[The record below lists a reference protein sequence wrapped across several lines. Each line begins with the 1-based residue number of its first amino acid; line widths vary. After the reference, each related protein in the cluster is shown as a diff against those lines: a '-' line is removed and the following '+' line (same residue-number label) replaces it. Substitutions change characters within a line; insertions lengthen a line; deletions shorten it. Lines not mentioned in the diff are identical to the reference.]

1 MGARISTSRAAS
13 NTNVPESS
21 GPTNPDVPSPDVPDP
36 NIPDPTIPET
46 TVQPDIPEPTVPID
60 PSLEKQKITYDKNGV
75 IKTHF
80 NLLKTNLYEITAEEN
95 NDIRVARSN
104 TYYYKKYKMEC
115 NVFIYII
122 IVCIIINILT
132 LLHKTYPYFDTSA
145 YMIIVGAILGISILV
160 VFYVYF
166 IIMNKDNLNF
176 DEIDYGANISRMHG
190 NSSNTGYVEASFND
204 ISNCIVRDPNNV
216 SKTDFLKKLF

>member
-1 MGARISTSRAAS
+1 MGARISTSKAS
-13 NTNVPESS
+13 NSTNE
-21 GPTNPDVPSPDVPDP
+21 G
-36 NIPDPTIPET
+36 PTIPDL
-46 TVQPDIPEPTVPID
+46 PDSNPDPDLNPDSEQDPNPDPDPDPAIQAVPD
-60 PSLEKQKITYDKNGV
+60 TNAPLENQRITYDKNGV
-75 IKTHF
+75 IKSHF

-104 TYYYKKYKMEC
+104 TYYYKKYKMES

-160 VFYVYF
+160 VFYVFF

-176 DEIDYGANISRMHG
+176 DENDYGTNNSKITG

-204 ISNCIVRDPNNV
+204 ISNCIIKDPNNV
-216 SKTDFLKKLF
+216 ANTNFLQQLF